1 MKKGFIAI
9 ILLLCCVS
17 AIVLGT
23 TSAFGTMEDEGFAIP
38 ADAGIAR
45 ALTSGGST
53 PVRLAEVHRDDV
65 IYKSLAG
72 CYVGDKRE
80 KIDLT
85 FPLYTNGGTG
95 LRFLDEE
102 NWLLTTDVDLF
113 RSYDGLYVSDGISYN
128 ADMTQADGGEFILL
142 ALSSG
147 LYMNVQQAVLETKL
161 GATTIPINSILSLR
175 EDGLRW
181 YEQKN
186 GTIAYQ
192 ENTSVYEATLTI
204 GQHTYDYADL
214 LDALGLV
221 RGAIQKADND
231 HPDAEQMQQAEAI
244 LNKKG
249 NSTKL
254 PSAGD
259 NTNDHVSGDT
269 GGTAGDTP
277 AGGATGGSSTGGGG
291 GAGSGGSLPSD
302 DGGGGTTTKPG
313 EGSDPGA
320 GGGSGGSG
328 GSGGEA
334 GNKPGTGGSSTGG
347 DPDIGGSGEGG
358 NGGAGG
364 GDDVHPDEPDTKP
377 GEGDSDDSKPAPYQ
391 DPKVTIR
398 SIEPWSYALGLDVQV
413 DDPSGVIM
421 RGINFSVFKKVKGSG
436 ATTTDEN
443 GRKVYPA
450 DDYKGSSTMLRRN
463 RVGTQAFALSVL
475 EPGQT
480 VYFQYQYRYNAQV
493 KYQDETT
500 GEEIIRV
507 ERKYFYSDLVEI
519 KLPTVEEGHIAASKA
534 AWNVAFAEKP
544 ESLTLRDL
552 TLENTTNYDPEQT
565 HYSFD
570 NFKKNT
576 LPYVNRL
583 ELTLTPQSGGESVT
597 VVVGSSVLSRAQQEG
612 GTVFTS
618 GTPKLQSNT
627 AYRYTVKAKDRY
639 GNELPLKETDSSVG
653 MVYTRKSTPVVTIT
667 EKENVMDTLALHI
680 KVFDPDNALK
690 KGQPL
695 ILQVTESKSGNQ
707 TNLYGSWDTNKISS
721 GGTDITED
729 RKSVV

>member
-204 GQHTYDYADL
+204 GRHTYDYADL

-231 HPDAEQMQQAEAI
+231 HPDADQMQQAEEI
-244 LNKKG
+244 LNKKSS
-249 NSTKL
+249 STKL

-269 GGTAGDTP
+269 DGTAGDTP

-328 GSGGEA
+328 GEA
-334 GNKPGTGGSSTGG
+334 GNTPGTGGSSTGG
-347 DPDIGGSGEGG
+347 DPDIGGSGAGG

-364 GDDVHPDEPDTKP
+364 GDDVHPDEPDAKP
-377 GEGDSDDSKPAPYQ
+377 GEGDSDNSKPAPYQ

-480 VYFQYQYRYNAQV
+480 VYFQY
-493 KYQDETT
+493 
-500 GEEIIRV
+500 
-507 ERKYFYSDLVEI
+507 
-519 KLPTVEEGHIAASKA
+519 
-534 AWNVAFAEKP
+534 
-544 ESLTLRDL
+544 
-552 TLENTTNYDPEQT
+552 
-565 HYSFD
+565 
-570 NFKKNT
+570 
-576 LPYVNRL
+576 
-583 ELTLTPQSGGESVT
+583 
-597 VVVGSSVLSRAQQEG
+597 
-612 GTVFTS
+612 
-618 GTPKLQSNT
+618 
-627 AYRYTVKAKDRY
+627 
-639 GNELPLKETDSSVG
+639 
-653 MVYTRKSTPVVTIT
+653 
-667 EKENVMDTLALHI
+667 
-680 KVFDPDNALK
+680 
-690 KGQPL
+690 
-695 ILQVTESKSGNQ
+695 
-707 TNLYGSWDTNKISS
+707 
-721 GGTDITED
+721 
-729 RKSVV
+729 

>member
-204 GQHTYDYADL
+204 GRHTYDYADL

-231 HPDAEQMQQAEAI
+231 HPDADQMQQAEEI

-249 NSTKL
+249 SSTKL

-269 GGTAGDTP
+269 DGAAGDTP
-277 AGGATGGSSTGGGG
+277 AGGATGGSSAGGGG
-291 GAGSGGSLPSD
+291 GAGVKIDPVAFLVIKD
-302 DGGGGTTTKPG
+302 GTTRVMPVAV
-313 EGSDPGA
+313 P
-320 GGGSGGSG
+320 
-328 GSGGEA
+328 
-334 GNKPGTGGSSTGG
+334 PVSTV
-347 DPDIGGSGEGG
+347 DRIVDMAPDI
-358 NGGAGG
+358 
-364 GDDVHPDEPDTKP
+364 
-377 GEGDSDDSKPAPYQ
+377 
-391 DPKVTIR
+391 
-398 SIEPWSYALGLDVQV
+398 V
-413 DDPSGVIM
+413 DKIGKFFD
-421 RGINFSVFKKVKGSG
+421 KKDG
-436 ATTTDEN
+436 
-443 GRKVYPA
+443 
-450 DDYKGSSTMLRRN
+450 
-463 RVGTQAFALSVL
+463 
-475 EPGQT
+475 
-480 VYFQYQYRYNAQV
+480 
-493 KYQDETT
+493 DET
-500 GEEIIRV
+500 V
-507 ERKYFYSDLVEI
+507 
-519 KLPTVEEGHIAASKA
+519 
-534 AWNVAFAEKP
+534 
-544 ESLTLRDL
+544 
-552 TLENTTNYDPEQT
+552 
-565 HYSFD
+565 
-570 NFKKNT
+570 
-576 LPYVNRL
+576 
-583 ELTLTPQSGGESVT
+583 
-597 VVVGSSVLSRAQQEG
+597 
-612 GTVFTS
+612 
-618 GTPKLQSNT
+618 
-627 AYRYTVKAKDRY
+627 
-639 GNELPLKETDSSVG
+639 
-653 MVYTRKSTPVVTIT
+653 
-667 EKENVMDTLALHI
+667 
-680 KVFDPDNALK
+680 
-690 KGQPL
+690 
-695 ILQVTESKSGNQ
+695 
-707 TNLYGSWDTNKISS
+707 
-721 GGTDITED
+721 
-729 RKSVV
+729 